1 MLLLMCSLNTSSLRW
16 YQSLNRSSMRRV
28 SCSVRRN
35 PLRYNGRIGRVRS
48 RSENGY
54 KEFSQNDGMQNSVS
68 ANGAEMGEY
77 STENPSIEDI
87 TAELERL
94 LTTRE
99 GSVLRRASQTSK
111 IDIDEKVIREAAINL
126 SANMR

>member
-1 MLLLMCSLNTSSLRW
+1 M
-16 YQSLNRSSMRRV
+16 
-28 SCSVRRN
+28 
-35 PLRYNGRIGRVRS
+35 RS

-54 KEFSQNDGMQNSVS
+54 RDLNQNDGLQNSVS
-68 ANGAEMGEY
+68 ADDAEMGEY

-94 LTTRE
+94 LKTRE
-99 GSVLRRASQTSK
+99 GSVLRRASETSK
-111 IDIDEKVIREAAINL
+111 IDIDEKVIREAAVNL